1 MLGHLP
7 VGKPRI
13 ELLRRLLG
21 MIPQEDPRV
30 VVGPKVG
37 EDAAVIDIGDRYLVL
52 TVDPITF
59 TTDQIGWY
67 AVQVNAND
75 LAVRGAR
82 PLWFTMVLLLPEGE
96 ATERLLEEI
105 FAQVVEA
112 CRAVGAT
119 VVGGHTEVTA
129 GLGRPILIGGML
141 GEVAKEALV
150 RTSGARVGDH
160 VLLTKGIAIEGTALL
175 AREREAELK
184 GLGLSEELVER
195 AKGYLLQPG
204 ISILEEALL
213 AVKTVRVHAMHDPT
227 EGGLSSGLYEL
238 AEASEVGLRIV
249 QERIPILSECEKLCR
264 ALVLDPLGTIDS
276 GALLLTVSPDEAE
289 KLLNRYAEA
298 GIPCAAIGEVIERA
312 YGLRI
317 IRKDREVPFPR
328 FERDEIARL
337 FETSSASSAQCPP

>member
-7 VGKPRI
+7 VGKPRV

-30 VVGPKVG
+30 VVGPRVG
-37 EDAAVIDIGDRYLVL
+37 EDAAVIDMGDRYLVL

-96 ATERLLEEI
+96 ATERLLDEV

-141 GEVAKEALV
+141 GEVAKKTLV

-160 VLLTKGIAIEGTALL
+160 VLLSKGIAIEGTAIL

-184 GLGLSEELVER
+184 RLGLPEELVER

-204 ISILEEALL
+204 ISVLEEALL
-213 AVKTVRVHAMHDPT
+213 AVETARVHAMHDPT

-238 AEASEVGLRIV
+238 AEASGVGLRV
-249 QERIPILSECEKLCR
+249 FREQIPILPECEELCR
-264 ALVLDPLGTIDS
+264 ALGLDPLGTIAS
-276 GALLLTVSPDEAE
+276 GALLLTAPPGEAE
-289 KLLNRYAEA
+289 KLLSRCAEA
-298 GIPCAAIGEVIERA
+298 GIPCAAIGEVVERA
-312 YGLRI
+312 QGLQMI
-317 IRKDREVPFPR
+317 AGGREVPFPR

-337 FETSSASSAQCPP
+337 FGADC